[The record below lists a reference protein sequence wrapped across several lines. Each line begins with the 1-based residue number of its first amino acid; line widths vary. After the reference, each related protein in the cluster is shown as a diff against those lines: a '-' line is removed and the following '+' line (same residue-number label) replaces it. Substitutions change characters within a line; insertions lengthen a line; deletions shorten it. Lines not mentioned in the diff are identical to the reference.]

1 MKFLDL
7 SIPEK
12 NYKQILS
19 DILKFGTRKTNRTGT
34 DTISLFSTNWNSGDI
49 ISSGH
54 MPLLTCRK
62 TYWKGALV
70 ELFWILGILQAQN
83 PIPGAHR
90 NNVKYLQREGCKYWD
105 AWADENGDLG
115 PVYGAQLTSWPRTII
130 EIPEDQDAY
139 ECGYDD
145 ISVKFEYINQI
156 QNIIDTLRTNPDDR
170 RMICTMWNP
179 SDLNKMALPPC
190 HYCFEFYSRPDED
203 GNRYLSLRWIQR
215 SCDMPIGIG
224 YDIMMYSFLLI
235 MIAKMTNHIPERIY
249 GSFGDSHVYV
259 NQIDGVQEMINAPYI
274 KPPKLEYTGPEYI
287 ENLNDFKLEWF
298 KIVDYNFYKEIP
310 LPVSV

>member
-1 MKFLDL
+1 MKILDL
-7 SIPEK
+7 SAPEK

-19 DILKFGTRKTNRTGT
+19 DILDFGSKKSNRTGT
-34 DTISLFSTNWNSGDI
+34 DTLSLFATNWNSGDL
-49 ISSGH
+49 ISSGY

-62 TYWKGALV
+62 TYWRGALV

-83 PIPGAHR
+83 PIDGLDR
-90 NNVKYLQREGCKYWD
+90 NNIQYLTREKCNYWN

-115 PVYGAQLTSWPRTII
+115 PVYGAQLMEWNG
-130 EIPEDQDAY
+130 
-139 ECGYDD
+139 C
-145 ISVKFEYINQI
+145 INQI

-179 SDLNKMALPPC
+179 SELKDMALPPC
-190 HYCFEFYSRPDED
+190 HYCFEFYSRLNMHNE
-203 GNRYLSLRWIQR
+203 RCLSLKWTQR

-235 MIAKMTNHIPERIY
+235 MIAKMTNHKPEKIY
-249 GSFGDSHVYV
+249 GSFGDSHIYV
-259 NQIDGVQEMINAPYI
+259 NQIDGVREMIKAPYI
-274 KPPKLEYTGPEYI
+274 EPPKLEYTGPDFV
-287 ENLNDFKLEWF
+287 ENLNDFKLNWF
-298 KIVDYNFYKEIP
+298 NIIDYNFYKEIP